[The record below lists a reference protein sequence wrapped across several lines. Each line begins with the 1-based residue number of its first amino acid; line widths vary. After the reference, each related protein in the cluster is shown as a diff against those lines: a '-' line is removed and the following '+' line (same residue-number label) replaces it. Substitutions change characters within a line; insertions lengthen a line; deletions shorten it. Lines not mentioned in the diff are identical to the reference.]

1 MEMLKILL
9 QASIA
14 LAILNVWLLRKNK
27 STPWR
32 GGNATNMKKEFETY
46 GFSTQFMIAIG
57 SFKLILAVLLL
68 VGIWKPELTGFAAT
82 GLAIT
87 LLGAVIAHLRIHDPI
102 KKSMP
107 AASLMSMSTMVLV
120 L

>member
-1 MEMLKILL
+1 METVKILL

-27 STPWR
+27 PTPWR
-32 GGNATNMKKEFETY
+32 GGNATSLKKEFEIY
-46 GFSTQFMIAIG
+46 GFPTSFMKSIG
-57 SFKLILAVLLL
+57 AFKLVLALLL
-68 VGIWKPELTGFAAT
+68 IAGIWMPEITWFAAT

-87 LLGAVIAHLRIHDPI
+87 LLGAVIAHLKVHDPI

-107 AASLMSMSTMVLV
+107 AASLMTLSTMLLV